1 MRKPMEKSK
10 APAQAIRWIMLALA
24 VTIFAGP
31 LPAHAGDE
39 QSFRPG
45 ATCKRKTDDFP
56 GVIKMDA
63 CHRVYCGRADVKD
76 IMEIDP
82 EIGTRLHCSW
92 KLVSD
97 HCKCVKD

>member
-1 MRKPMEKSK
+1 MRKFESS
-10 APAQAIRWIMLALA
+10 ARTIRWIILAGA
-24 VTIFAGP
+24 VTSFAGS
-31 LPAHAGDE
+31 LSAYAGDQ

-45 ATCKRKTDDFP
+45 ETCQRKTDDFP
-56 GVIKMDA
+56 GVVKMDA

-92 KLVSD
+92 TLVKD
-97 HCKCVKD
+97 HCKCVKDR